1 MQQSP
6 VGGSERGRPPSKI
19 STSGR
24 VAAVVTLTVA
34 VLGGVAAGVVLVNRG
49 DAAPDEAA
57 PNSAGASS
65 PAQSP
70 TGSAQSPGL
79 QPTVF
84 PTPGPPSTAAPPPD
98 LAAVFGRVRS
108 GVVRVLASTCSA
120 TGIGSGFLTDARTA
134 IVALG
139 SVKQPVAVVVV
150 VRGRSIPATVTS
162 VSKDTGLAT
171 LQLARPVA
179 GHHFALGAPPTVGQ
193 SVGVVGVPA
202 AGSAPTLTKA
212 AVTATD
218 QRGSGLSGLFGLQGR
233 ADLGLSGA
241 PVVDGSGAVVGI
253 VVADK
258 HETKLKAVPATTLD
272 RARSERRDE
281 GSCGKPKGPQ
291 IKTVIA
297 GDAPKESKAT
307 LQRYFAGINT
317 GDYDAVVDAFEPGTL
332 RGARSEIER
341 GFRSTYDFN
350 IKIEEWQGQN
360 VWVRFDSIFAA
371 GRGPRSSLTCA
382 HWSRVYVFGDSDGGT
397 RIGRVENRPGI
408 PLYRAC

>member
-1 MQQSP
+1 MYKRQ
-6 VGGSERGRPPSKI
+6 
-19 STSGR
+19 
-24 VAAVVTLTVA
+24 
-34 VLGGVAAGVVLVNRG
+34 
-49 DAAPDEAA
+49 A
-57 PNSAGASS
+57 PNGTSAS
-65 PAQSP
+65 PSAQSP

-84 PTPGPPSTAAPPPD
+84 PKPARPNTATPPPD
-98 LAAVFGRVRS
+98 LRAVFGRVRS
-108 GVVRVLASTCSA
+108 GVVRVLASTCSG
-120 TGIGSGFLTDARTA
+120 TGIGTGFLTDARTA

-139 SVKQPVAVVVV
+139 SVKRPAAVVVV
-150 VRGRSIPATVTS
+150 VRGQPVPATVTS
-162 VSKDTGLAT
+162 VSQDTGLAR
-171 LQLARPVA
+171 LRLARPVA
-179 GHHFALGAPPTVGQ
+179 GYHFAFGAAPTVGQ
-193 SVGVVGVPA
+193 SVGVVGVPV
-202 AGSAPTLTKA
+202 AGNAPTLTQA

-241 PVVDGSGAVVGI
+241 PVVDGSGAVVGM

-258 HETKLKAVPATTLD
+258 DETKLKAVPATTLD
-272 RARSERRDE
+272 RARTEPRDE
-281 GSCGKPKGPQ
+281 GNCGKPKGPQ

-297 GDAPKESKAT
+297 GDAPKASKAT

-317 GDYDAVVDAFEPGTL
+317 GNYDAVFDAFEPGTL
-332 RGARSEIER
+332 RGSRSEIAR
-341 GFRSTYDFN
+341 GFRSTYDFH
-350 IKIEEWQGQN
+350 IKIEESQGQN

>member
-1 MQQSP
+1 M
-6 VGGSERGRPPSKI
+6 I
-19 STSGR
+19 SRSGR
-24 VAAVVTLTVA
+24 VTAVVALAVA

-49 DAAPDEAA
+49 GDPAPDQAG

-65 PAQSP
+65 PGQSP
-70 TGSAQSPGL
+70 TGSAQPPGL

-84 PTPGPPSTAAPPPD
+84 PKPAQPNTATPPPD
-98 LAAVFGRVRS
+98 LTAVFGRVRS

-120 TGIGSGFLTDARTA
+120 TGIGTGFLTDARTA
-134 IVALG
+134 IVAFG
-139 SVKQPVAVVVV
+139 SIKQPVAVVVV
-150 VRGRSIPATVTS
+150 VRGRSVPATVTS
-162 VSKDTGLAT
+162 VSRDTGLAK
-171 LQLARPVA
+171 LRLARPVA
-179 GHHFALGAPPTVGQ
+179 GYHFVLGAAPTVGQ

-202 AGSAPTLTKA
+202 AGNSPTLTAA

-241 PVVDGSGAVVGI
+241 PVVDGNGAVVGM

-258 HETKLKAVPATTLD
+258 HETKLKAVPATTLG
-272 RARSERRDE
+272 RARNESRDA
-281 GSCGKPKGPQ
+281 GNCGKPKGPQ
-291 IKTVIA
+291 IKTVIT
-297 GDAPKESKAT
+297 GDAPDASKAT

-317 GDYDAVVDAFEPGTL
+317 GNYDAVFDAFEPGTL
-332 RGARSEIER
+332 RGSRSKVEK

-382 HWSRVYVFGDSDGGT
+382 RWSRVYVFGDSDGGT

-408 PLYRAC
+408 PLYRGC